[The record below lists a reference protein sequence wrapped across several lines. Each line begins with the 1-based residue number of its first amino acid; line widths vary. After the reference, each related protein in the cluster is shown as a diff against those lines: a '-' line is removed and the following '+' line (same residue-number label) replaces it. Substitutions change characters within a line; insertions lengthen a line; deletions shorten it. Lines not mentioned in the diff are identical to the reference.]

1 MNTIQ
6 QRDYQ
11 RTDETHRHNFVI
23 AVSSLL
29 DEYGLDPMEYRLYS
43 HIVRRAGKEGCFESI
58 PNMARICLM
67 NEKTVRKAL
76 RVLIAAGLIQI
87 AQQRQGK
94 TTIYKITQSSEWVY
108 SQQLNS
114 IRQRVSATKVGQDL
128 TQLDLTPTNSGTTN
142 NDSPV
147 KSGRGS
153 STSSG
158 KGGSTNSGRGVVPN
172 LADEVFPI
180 KEIPIKQSQLKKDP
194 QTPTDL
200 GCVCEEIPVSNSV
213 NHNEQTEQFN
223 PPDQHKQLDQAN
235 PKSLTTLLNQPES
248 LPQTDN
254 LSSRPSIAAR
264 SFDKNELSNEDP
276 YKSAQNVKELIEAWI
291 TDPTTF
297 ASDCVPVLVREKIKW
312 SRWVLP
318 WRSTQR
324 KLHPHYQN
332 FNPIVVDLVAVE
344 LASSASCTKDEKITH
359 AVSVMNTWEKTKGGW
374 TNLMQR
380 YQQALDQQQRHTLPT
395 TPNPTAKANIS
406 LAQAIAQDEQR
417 RQQEQ
422 TKQTPSAL
430 PQHTSETLNIKEK
443 LFSLANAQKARPSST
458 LSAAALLEVEAQLK
472 QALGA

>member
-1 MNTIQ
+1 
-6 QRDYQ
+6 
-11 RTDETHRHNFVI
+11 E
-23 AVSSLL
+23 
-29 DEYGLDPMEYRLYS
+29 
-43 HIVRRAGKEGCFESI
+43 
-58 PNMARICLM
+58 
-67 NEKTVRKAL
+67 
-76 RVLIAAGLIQI
+76 
-87 AQQRQGK
+87 
-94 TTIYKITQSSEWVY
+94 
-108 SQQLNS
+108 
-114 IRQRVSATKVGQDL
+114 
-128 TQLDLTPTNSGTTN
+128 
-142 NDSPV
+142 
-147 KSGRGS
+147 
-153 STSSG
+153 
-158 KGGSTNSGRGVVPN
+158 
-172 LADEVFPI
+172 
-180 KEIPIKQSQLKKDP
+180 
-194 QTPTDL
+194 
-200 GCVCEEIPVSNSV
+200 CVCEEKSELTSPPNQEQPIPKSPASLLNNSESLPQ
-213 NHNEQTEQFN
+213 NQ
-223 PPDQHKQLDQAN
+223 DQPN

-254 LSSRPSIAAR
+254 PSSRPSIAAR
-264 SFDKNELSNEDP
+264 SFDKNEQSNKDP

-380 YQQALDQQQRHTLPT
+380 YQQALDQQQRHTPPT

-417 RQQEQ
+417 HQQELSRQ
-422 TKQTPSAL
+422 NDSAL
-430 PQHTSETLNIKEK
+430 PQHSAETLSIKEK
-443 LFSLANAQKARPSST
+443 LFQKANAQKTRPSSI